1 MKHTVIIETSLLFT
15 IHTTS
20 STNSVFAFYRMRIL
34 KVEKSDDDSRKH
46 CVPRKAG
53 VLKAKSANIME
64 SYHYER
70 PPFFCWVSL
79 QGGVSRVSLVFFCLV
94 VNKHPYYISS
104 KSYNSPKL
112 TMRENSIQKR
122 DGCWETR
129 QKKPITLFWV
139 TKLTFSGKRA
149 YQHQTI
155 QPERH
160 DFLGKYLRICVVMI
174 FMCTL

>member
-1 MKHTVIIETSLLFT
+1 MLP
-15 IHTTS
+15 
-20 STNSVFAFYRMRIL
+20 TNC
-34 KVEKSDDDSRKH
+34 ERKF
-46 CVPRKAG
+46 
-53 VLKAKSANIME
+53 N
-64 SYHYER
+64 
-70 PPFFCWVSL
+70 
-79 QGGVSRVSLVFFCLV
+79 
-94 VNKHPYYISS
+94 
-104 KSYNSPKL
+104 
-112 TMRENSIQKR
+112 TKR

-174 FMCTL
+174 FMCTLQLSKLQKILFKTSCHNHHANGLKKWGFIFIPIPGIPVKTSHMGDSFQTNNGFTVHLLYNDSHKKHYITRVWTRFKP